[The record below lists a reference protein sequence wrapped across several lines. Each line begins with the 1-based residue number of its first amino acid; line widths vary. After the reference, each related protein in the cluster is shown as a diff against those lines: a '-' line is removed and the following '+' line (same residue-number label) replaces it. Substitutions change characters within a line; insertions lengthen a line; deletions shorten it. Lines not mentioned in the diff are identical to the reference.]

1 MYFYNH
7 FSKFYTP
14 CVVCGRKVRSK
25 YPFQIIC
32 DECFEEELD
41 RLD

>member
-1 MYFYNH
+1 MNNNFNSLKH
-7 FSKFYTP
+7 YTR

-32 DECFEEELD
+32 DVHFEEELD

>member
-7 FSKFYTP
+7 FSKYYTP
-14 CVVCGRKVRSK
+14 CVVCARKVRSK

>member
-1 MYFYNH
+1 MKLYDIH
-7 FSKFYTP
+7 KRYTR
-14 CVVCGRKVRSK
+14 CVVCGHKVRSK

-32 DECFEEELD
+32 DRCFEEELD